1 MYRWF
6 GKCGRLF
13 FYQAKHIK
21 GQFEGTGE
29 LGTRAVKQD
38 RTGQAGQNRTA
49 REDSQDSTA
58 RKGYRGQDGQDIT
71 ARTGQLG

>member
-1 MYRWF
+1 LILTIDVPLIWKVREII
-6 GKCGRLF
+6 

-38 RTGQAGQNRTA
+38 RTG
-49 REDSQDSTA
+49 
-58 RKGYRGQDGQDIT
+58 
-71 ARTGQLG
+71 RTGQDSQRKQSR